1 MRYPEGGEALRSVDL
16 HVPPRQMVFITGH
29 SGAGKSTMLRLI
41 TLMERCSRGQVV
53 VGGHNLSRMRAR
65 HVPLYRRHLGVVFQ
79 DHRLLSERTVFD
91 NVALPLIAAGYR
103 HGEVRR
109 RVRAA
114 LDIVGLLGKER
125 LRPVFLSSGEQQR
138 VGIARAVVH
147 RPLLL
152 LADEPTGNLDPD
164 LSRDTM
170 ALFERFNQIGGTVLV
185 ATHDLALAR
194 SMSHRIITLGK
205 GMIVDDTDP
214 GGEREVAPERDRLGL
229 T

>member
-1 MRYPEGGEALRSVDL
+1 MIRFHDVTMRYPEGGEALRAVDL
-16 HVPPRQMVFITGH
+16 HIPPGQMAFITGH

-53 VGGHNLSRMRAR
+53 VGGHNLSRLRTR

-79 DHRLLSERTVFD
+79 DHRLLPEHTVFD
-91 NVALPLIAAGYR
+91 NVALPLVAAGYR
-103 HGEVRR
+103 HGQVRR

-114 LDIVGLLGKER
+114 LDLVGLLGKER
-125 LRPVFLSSGEQQR
+125 VRPVFLSGGEQQR

-170 ALFERFNQIGGTVLV
+170 ALFGRFNQIGGTVLV

-194 SMSHRIITLGK
+194 SMPHRIITLNE
-205 GMIVDDTDP
+205 GMVVDDTGAD
-214 GGEREVAPERDRLGL
+214 

>member
-1 MRYPEGGEALRSVDL
+1 MIRFHDVTMRYPEGGEALRAVDL
-16 HVPPRQMVFITGH
+16 YIPPGQMAFITGH

-53 VGGHNLSRMRAR
+53 VGGHNLSRLRTR

-79 DHRLLSERTVFD
+79 DHRLLPEHTVFD
-91 NVALPLIAAGYR
+91 NVALPLVAAGYR
-103 HGEVRR
+103 HGQVRR

-114 LDIVGLLGKER
+114 LDLVGLLGKER
-125 LRPVFLSSGEQQR
+125 VRPVFLSGGEQQR
-138 VGIARAVVH
+138 VGIARAIVH

-170 ALFERFNQIGGTVLV
+170 ALFGRFNQIGGTVLV

-194 SMSHRIITLGK
+194 SMPHRIITLNE
-205 GMIVDDTDP
+205 GMVVDDTGAD
-214 GGEREVAPERDRLGL
+214 

>member
-1 MRYPEGGEALRSVDL
+1 MRYREGGEALRSVNL
-16 HVPPRQMVFITGH
+16 SVRAGEMVFITGH

-41 TLMERCSRGQVV
+41 TVMERCSRGRVV
-53 VGGHNLSRMRAR
+53 VGGHNLSRIRAR

-91 NVALPLIAAGYR
+91 NVALPLVAAGHR

-114 LDIVGLLGKER
+114 LDLVGLLGKER
-125 LRPVFLSSGEQQR
+125 LPPPVLSGGEQQR

-147 RPLLL
+147 RPSLL

-164 LSRDTM
+164 LSRHTM
-170 ALFERFNQIGGTVLV
+170 ALFERFNQIGGTVLI
-185 ATHDLALAR
+185 ATHDLNLAR
-194 SMSHRIITLGK
+194 SMPHRIITLSAGS
-205 GMIVDDTDP
+205 VVADT
-214 GGEREVAPERDRLGL
+214 EARR
-229 T
+229 

>member
-1 MRYPEGGEALRSVDL
+1 MRYPEGGEALRAVDL
-16 HVPPRQMVFITGH
+16 HIPPGQMAFVTGH

-53 VGGHNLSRMRAR
+53 VGGHNLSRLRAR

-79 DHRLLSERTVFD
+79 DHRLLAEHTVFD
-91 NVALPLIAAGYR
+91 NVALPLVAAGYR
-103 HGEVRR
+103 HGQVRR

-114 LDIVGLLGKER
+114 LDLVGLLGKER
-125 LRPVFLSSGEQQR
+125 VRPVFLSGGEQQR

-170 ALFERFNQIGGTVLV
+170 ALFGRFNQIGGTVLV

-194 SMSHRIITLGK
+194 SMPHRIITLSE
-205 GMIVDDTDP
+205 GMVVDDTGAD
-214 GGEREVAPERDRLGL
+214 

>member
-1 MRYPEGGEALRSVDL
+1 MIRFHDVTMRYPEGGEALRAVDL
-16 HVPPRQMVFITGH
+16 HIPPGQMAFVTGH

-53 VGGHNLSRMRAR
+53 VGGHNLSRLRAR

-79 DHRLLSERTVFD
+79 DHRLLPEHTVFD
-91 NVALPLIAAGYR
+91 NVALPLVAAGYR
-103 HGEVRR
+103 HGQVRR

-114 LDIVGLLGKER
+114 LDLVGLLGKER
-125 LRPVFLSSGEQQR
+125 VRPVFLSGGEQQR

-170 ALFERFNQIGGTVLV
+170 ALFGRFNQIGGTVLV

-194 SMSHRIITLGK
+194 SMPHRIITLSE
-205 GMIVDDTDP
+205 GMVVDDTGAD
-214 GGEREVAPERDRLGL
+214 A
-229 T
+229 

>member
-1 MRYPEGGEALRSVDL
+1 MIRFHDVTMRYPEGGEALRAVDL
-16 HVPPRQMVFITGH
+16 RIPPGQMAFVTGH

-53 VGGHNLSRMRAR
+53 VGGHNLSRLRAR

-79 DHRLLSERTVFD
+79 DHRLLAEHTVFD
-91 NVALPLIAAGYR
+91 NVALPLVAAGYR
-103 HGEVRR
+103 HGQVRR

-114 LDIVGLLGKER
+114 LDLVGLLGKER
-125 LRPVFLSSGEQQR
+125 VRPVFLSGGEQQR

-170 ALFERFNQIGGTVLV
+170 ALFGRFNQIGGTVLV

-194 SMSHRIITLGK
+194 SMPHRIITLSE
-205 GMIVDDTDP
+205 GMVVDDTGAD
-214 GGEREVAPERDRLGL
+214 